1 MHMSL
6 TKLGSSI
13 VMHQYGGPEVLKVER
28 APLTALE
35 PGEIRIQ
42 AIASAINHSDLEIR
56 SGNWPILKPDPF
68 PYTPGLEVVGDV
80 VEVGVG
86 VQNLH
91 SGDRVIAMMQGLGG
105 VHARR
110 PGGYAEYVTVRANTV
125 AALDGDLAPLDMAA
139 VGLAGVT
146 AFEGLRKL
154 GTFKDRRIAI
164 TGAAGGVGSAAVA
177 LARAEGAEVIAVIS
191 RFEHAQ

>member
-1 MHMSL
+1 
-6 TKLGSSI
+6 
-13 VMHQYGGPEVLKVER
+13 MHQYGGPEVLKVER

>member
-1 MHMSL
+1 MSL

-110 PGGYAEYVTVRANTV
+110 PGGYGEYVTVRANTV
-125 AALDGDLAPLDMAA
+125 AALDGDLAPLDRPR
-139 VGLAGVT
+139 GRNC
-146 AFEGLRKL
+146 LRGATKAWHVQRSPYRHYRGGRRRRVRGSRL
-154 GTFKDRRIAI
+154 GKGRRR
-164 TGAAGGVGSAAVA
+164 GSH
-177 LARAEGAEVIAVIS
+177 RGHFPI
-191 RFEHAQ
+191 